1 MLDTAT
7 TANALLL
14 QLPLQAARAAVVG
27 RREGDTT
34 AAASVQQLQRL
45 SRVKVAIHPDVV
57 PKGNTD
63 WRRCLSAGGAWILTA
78 SGAGE
83 VSVFMHD
90 TLEHQ
95 IGLLSYCQQV
105 QCQSLIYHSIAGCA
119 RAVWCACS
127 IAASK

>member
-1 MLDTAT
+1 MLHHSFHNTHPSCNAAMPDTALT
-7 TANALLL
+7 TIALLL
-14 QLPLQAARAAVVG
+14 LMPLFAQFQAARAAVVG
-27 RREGDTT
+27 QREGDTT

-83 VSVFMHD
+83 VSVLFR
-90 TLEHQ
+90 
-95 IGLLSYCQQV
+95 V
-105 QCQSLIYHSIAGCA
+105 
-119 RAVWCACS
+119 
-127 IAASK
+127 ASKH

>member
-1 MLDTAT
+1 MLCLTQ
-7 TANALLL
+7 LLL
-14 QLPLQAARAAVVG
+14 VLLYHLYWCQCCYSYRPQAARAAVVG
-27 RREGDTT
+27 QREGDTT

-83 VSVFMHD
+83 VSVRYA
-90 TLEHQ
+90 L
-95 IGLLSYCQQV
+95 
-105 QCQSLIYHSIAGCA
+105 
-119 RAVWCACS
+119 
-127 IAASK
+127 